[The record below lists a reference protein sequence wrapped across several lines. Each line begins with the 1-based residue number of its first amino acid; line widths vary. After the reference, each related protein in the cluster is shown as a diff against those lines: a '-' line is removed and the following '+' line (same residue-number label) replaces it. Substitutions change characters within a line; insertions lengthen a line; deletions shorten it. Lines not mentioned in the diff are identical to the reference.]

1 MKSKQIAQIK
11 PHLNEGYL
19 IIALE
24 QKWIEVFNDIPSFNV
39 IIDKNNK
46 LNLCSVKPIKN
57 SKKKP
62 MPQLQE
68 IVV

>member
-24 QKWIEVFNDIPSFNV
+24 QKWIEIFNDIPSFNV
-39 IIDKNNK
+39 IIDENNR
-46 LNLCSVKPIKN
+46 LNLCSVKPVRNLKN
-57 SKKKP
+57 KQ
-62 MPQLQE
+62 MPLLQE

>member
-1 MKSKQIAQIK
+1 MKSKQIAQVL
-11 PHLNEGYL
+11 PHLVEGYL

-24 QKWIEVFNDIPSFNV
+24 QKWLEVFNEIPPFNV
-39 IIDKNNK
+39 TIDENNR

-62 MPQLQE
+62 IPQLQG

>member
-1 MKSKQIAQIK
+1 MKECKINSVKACLFED
-11 PHLNEGYL
+11 HL
-19 IIALE
+19 IISLE
-24 QKWIEVFNDIPSFNV
+24 KKWIEVFNDIPSFNV

-57 SKKKP
+57 LKKKP